1 MNLRLLPIAVYAVC
15 LLPPGTV
22 CAQSFRIDN
31 KVYVGDGREVVHQS
45 TTIFH
50 EQRVYDYLE
59 KPAEAIVFDRSTEQ
73 FTLLDMMR
81 HSMARVAARD
91 VLAFTEQLRQ
101 RNTEQADPLL
111 RFLLAPAFHEQFDAQ
126 TGTLNLQGTWMTYR
140 AETMAAPNAE
150 VVKLYRDFS
159 DWSARLSPMLVATAR
174 PPFARLMLNSALE
187 EHRLL
192 PREVTLTIT
201 TKRGVVS
208 KRFVTR
214 SEHQLI
220 ERLSESDLNRVKQ
233 THEFMVIYNP
243 VSLEQYR
250 K

>member
-1 MNLRLLPIAVYAVC
+1 MKSRLRSIVLCAVC
-15 LLPPGTV
+15 LLLPGTV
-22 CAQSFRIDN
+22 CAQGFRIDN
-31 KVYVGDGREVVHQS
+31 KVYVGDGREVVNQS

-50 EQRVYDYLE
+50 EQQVYDYLE
-59 KPAEAIVFDRSTEQ
+59 KPSETIVFDRSTEQ
-73 FTLLDMMR
+73 FTLLDTMR
-81 HSMARVAARD
+81 RSMARVAARD
-91 VLAFTEQLRQ
+91 VLSFTEQLRQ

-111 RFLLAPAFHEQFDAQ
+111 RFLLAPAFHEQFDSS
-126 TGTLNLQGTWMTYR
+126 TGTLNLLGAWMTYR
-140 AETMAAPNAE
+140 VETMAAPNVE

-174 PPFARLMLNSALE
+174 PPFARLMLNTALE

-192 PREVTLTIT
+192 PREVTLNIT
-201 TKRGVVS
+201 SKKGVVP
-208 KRFVTR
+208 KRFTTR
-214 SEHQLI
+214 SEHQFI
-220 ERLSESDLNRVKQ
+220 DRLGESDLNRIKQ